1 MNISI
6 SAEKALGKNSSPDSD
21 TLSKPGI
28 IDKQSI
34 SGHWA
39 VCQIGEPLGSS
50 YPMRNH

>member
-6 SAEKALGKNSSPDSD
+6 STEKALGKNSSPDSD

-39 VCQIGEPLGSS
+39 LCQIEESLGLS

>member
-6 SAEKALGKNSSPDSD
+6 STEKALGKNSSPDSD

-34 SGHWA
+34 SGHW
-39 VCQIGEPLGSS
+39 VLCQIEESLGLS